1 MKRTQE
7 LRRLFAALDEDESG
21 DVGVGELTAFVW
33 GRKAALAAD
42 TQQQSSSD
50 VGGVLTL
57 ELGKKTQLFLRHCI
71 LEMII

>member
-21 DVGVGELTAFVW
+21 DVGMGELTAFVW
-33 GRKAALAAD
+33 GTKAALAAD

-57 ELGKKTQLFLRHCI
+57 QLGKK
-71 LEMII
+71 